1 MESSKSSSKT
11 SLLIVFFTIFID
23 MLGIGILIP
32 VIPQLLANPGSEY
45 YLLPNGWTPAQGLIL
60 LGYLT
65 ASYPIAQFFAT
76 PILGQLSDKF
86 GRKSVLGISLAG
98 TALSYIIFAY
108 AIFTKNIPLLFIS
121 RIFDG
126 ITGGNIAVA
135 QAVISDITLPAGR
148 AKNFGLIGAA
158 FGLGFIMGPYIG
170 GKLSD
175 PAVFQ
180 AFDATTPFI
189 LATVL
194 SALNSLFVF
203 FLLPETNSHQDRD
216 KTIDW
221 GRSFQNIVKALHLK
235 GLRPLLTTNFFF
247 QGGFTFFTTFAA
259 VFFITK
265 FQTSQ
270 GNIGDYF
277 AYIGLWIVITQMFV
291 TRAFSKVFTESKILR
306 ISLLCTAIF
315 ICIQGLMNPL
325 SLHDVTGWTLAST
338 DMLYWFVHG
347 NMLLPVLV
355 VPFFAIANGLSQAN
369 MTALISKSA
378 DARIQGEILGINSSV
393 QALAQAIP
401 AILSGYIAASL
412 SASAPIIVASM
423 VIFAGWLIFLSF
435 YKAPASI

>member
-1 MESSKSSSKT
+1 M
-11 SLLIVFFTIFID
+11 LIVFFTIFID
-23 MLGIGILIP
+23 MLGVGILIP

-45 YLLPNGWTPAQGLIL
+45 YLLPNGWSIAQGLIL

-65 ASYPIAQFFAT
+65 ASYPLAQFLAT

-86 GRKSVLGISLAG
+86 GRKAVLGISLAG

-108 AIFTKNIPLLFIS
+108 AIFTRNIPLLFIS

-135 QAVISDITLPAGR
+135 QAVISDITEPKDR

-175 PAVFQ
+175 PAVF
-180 AFDATTPFI
+180 AGFDATTPFI
-189 LATVL
+189 LATIL

-203 FLLPETNSHQDRD
+203 TSLPETNTHQDKD
-216 KTIDW
+216 KKIDW
-221 GRSFQNIVKALHLK
+221 SKSFHNIAKALNLK
-235 GLRPLLTTNFFF
+235 GLRPLLSVNFFF
-247 QGGFTFFTTFAA
+247 QGGFTFFTTFSA
-259 VFFITK
+259 VFFLTN
-265 FQTSQ
+265 FQISQ

-291 TRAFSKVFTESKILR
+291 TRAFAKKFSESNIMR
-306 ISLLCTAIF
+306 WTLLLTGIF
-315 ICIQGLMNPL
+315 IGIQGFMNPL
-325 SLHDVTGWTLAST
+325 SIHGVTGWTLAST
-338 DMLYWFVHG
+338 DTLYWFVHG

-355 VPFFAIANGLSQAN
+355 VPFFAISMGLSQAN

-378 DARIQGEILGINSSV
+378 DAKIQGEILGINSSV

-401 AILSGYIAASL
+401 AVLSGYIAASL
-412 SASAPIIVASM
+412 TPSAPIIVASI
-423 VIFAGWLIFLSF
+423 VIAFSWLIFILF
-435 YKAPASI
+435 YRTPKIAAV